1 MMAGAFL
8 LPSFYEGRCPRSG
21 RRGHAASRGEHDP
34 SGLRPPP
41 HFVGRK
47 WVWIALALLL
57 GLAACRED
65 APEAAPVRPVLS
77 VVAVVRTVDTLG
89 PFAGTIEP
97 RYKADL
103 GFRIFGR
110 MVARFV
116 DVGAIVHKG
125 QELAALDPAVQA
137 LGVRSAEAALSSAE
151 AQYANAEA
159 EEGRQ
164 RDLVLR

>member
-1 MMAGAFL
+1 MKAGGFL
-8 LPSFYEGRCPRSG
+8 LPSFYEGRWPRSG

-47 WVWIALALLL
+47 WVCIAASLLL
-57 GLAACRED
+57 GLAACRD
-65 APEAAPVRPVLS
+65 DGQEATPVRPVLS
-77 VVAVVRTVDTLG
+77 VAAIVRTTDTLG

-116 DVGAIVHKG
+116 DVGATVTKD
-125 QELAALDPAVQA
+125 QELAALDPAVQTLA
-137 LGVRSAEAALSSAE
+137 ERSAEATV
-151 AQYANAEA
+151 ANAHAHFVNARA
-159 EEGRQ
+159 EETRQ
-164 RDLVLR
+164 R